1 MPPNGES
8 NVKLYRRKYI
18 MKKTIVAIGVA
29 LAMVSGPAM
38 AHKEGDTIIKG
49 GFAHYDANMEFDKN
63 THQTTQQ
70 LSKGMNNTSNGLFI
84 SATHMVSDKV
94 GIELAYHHGMKVKGD
109 YDFILEKKSNYY
121 PYFMDRHSYKGAF
134 EAKNVPI
141 TLTANYYFG
150 DTNTKFR
157 PYIGAGLSYI
167 KFDVTKNKSSFGY
180 PDDPM
185 AGNKMFDEN
194 LVNNDID
201 PAVGIAAKI
210 GADYYVT
217 DNVMITA
224 SVTYISAE
232 TKLTYTNKY
241 NNGIRDTENYVSE
254 DISINPVIATIGIG
268 YRF

>member
-1 MPPNGES
+1 
-8 NVKLYRRKYI
+8 
-18 MKKTIVAIGVA
+18 MKKSAIALGVV
-29 LAMVSGPAM
+29 LAMISGSAM

-49 GFAHYDANMEFDKN
+49 GFAHYDANMEFDTN
-63 THQTTQQ
+63 TYQDTRE
-70 LSKGMNNTSNGLFI
+70 LSKGLDNTSNGLFI
-84 SATHMVSDKV
+84 SLTHMTSDKI

-109 YDFILEKKSNYY
+109 YDFVLERANSYY
-121 PYFMDRHSYKGAF
+121 PNYIERHGYTGEFGS
-134 EAKNVPI
+134 KNVPI

-150 DTNTKFR
+150 DANTKFR
-157 PYIGAGLSYI
+157 PYVGAGLSYI

-180 PDDPM
+180 KDDLINGSIM
-185 AGNKMFDEN
+185 MDEY

-232 TKLTYTNKY
+232 TTMTYTNKY
-241 NNGIRDTENYVSE
+241 HNGIRDTESYISK
-254 DISINPVIATIGIG
+254 DISINPVIATVGIG